1 MKGNELLNIMGN
13 IDCKYVKE
21 AEIIPQKKKT
31 KSKNTGVYI
40 LKWGAFA
47 ACFCIVIT
55 AVCLNTVLKPNN
67 ESITPVTGTTENN
80 KPVKY
85 MDLLLPKGEDNN
97 ISNSS
102 DSQLS
107 IVAFDESFLKED
119 GCCMIVEGTVKNI
132 YSKKYKYDV
141 SDNKFEENGVLHNYT
156 ETVVYEILVDKTWFG
171 EDVKG
176 QIITVEDNSYCLDP
190 VFKIKAGKKYVVPLY
205 EYGNSVLYNSEE
217 EGYISGDIT
226 RESKYSCIYPYQPQ
240 IEVTEDNKYMFPDT
254 WKTFMSEN
262 PRKVIVDDVDG
273 YSDMYLLESE
283 NFEIAMGK
291 LIDNMQN

>member
-1 MKGNELLNIMGN
+1 MNGNDLLNMMENVDSKFI
-13 IDCKYVKE
+13 E
-21 AEIIPQKKKT
+21 ESEIYTEKKKT
-31 KSKNTGVYI
+31 NSI
-40 LKWGAFA
+40 KWGLNLKRFGAIA
-47 ACFCIVIT
+47 ACLCVAVT
-55 AVCLNTVLKPNN
+55 AVLLSVNFYANKEKPTAAKADN
-67 ESITPVTGTTENN
+67 S
-80 KPVKY
+80 PVKY
-85 MDLLLPKGEDNN
+85 TDLMLPKGEDNN
-97 ISNSS
+97 ISNAA
-102 DSQLS
+102 DSQMS

-141 SDNKFEENGVLHNYT
+141 RDDKFEENGVLHNYT

-171 EDVKG
+171 KDVTG

-190 VFKIKAGKKYVVPLY
+190 VFKIKAGRKYVVPIY

-217 EGYISGDIT
+217 EGYISGNIT
-226 RESKYSCIYPYQPQ
+226 RESKYSSIYPYHPQ
-240 IEVTEDNKYMFPDT
+240 IEVTEDNKYVFPDD

-273 YSDMYLLESE
+273 YFDMYLLESE
-283 NFEIAMGK
+283 NFEKAMEK